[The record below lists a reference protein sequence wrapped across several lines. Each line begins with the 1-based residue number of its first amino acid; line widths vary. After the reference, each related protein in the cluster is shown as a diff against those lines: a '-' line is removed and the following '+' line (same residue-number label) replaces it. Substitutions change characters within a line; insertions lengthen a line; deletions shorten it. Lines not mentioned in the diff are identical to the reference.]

1 MSFGTDSTFDRQ
13 YLHNCGYV
21 QYYANMLSSAPDPFP
36 IPALVP
42 SPGLA
47 AQHPPTS
54 EIRLLAHRISA
65 GFPSPAADYAD
76 EGLDLN
82 TYLIRNK
89 ASTYF
94 LMVRGLSVIE
104 AGIFDGD
111 IVAVDRSLQAMHKDL
126 VVAIVDGEFTIKR
139 LFQTNDRIELHPE
152 NSDFE
157 PIKFTDGMEL
167 QIWGVVT
174 GVVRRFA
181 VRGLS

>member
-1 MSFGTDSTFDRQ
+1 MSPGTETTFDHET
-13 YLHNCGYV
+13 LCNCGYV
-21 QYYANMLSSAPDPFP
+21 QYYASMLSPAPIPFP
-36 IPALVP
+36 IPTLIP

-47 AQHPPTS
+47 AQHPPKS
-54 EIRLLAHRISA
+54 EIRLLSHRISA

-82 TYLIRNK
+82 NYLIRNK

-111 IVAVDRSLQAMHKDL
+111 IVAVDRSLEAMHKDL
-126 VVAIVDGEFTIKR
+126 VVAVVDGEYTIKR
-139 LFQTNDRIELHPE
+139 LFQAHGRIELHPE
-152 NSDFE
+152 NPDFE
-157 PIKFTDGMEL
+157 PIQFTDGMEL

-174 GVVRRFA
+174 GVVRRFGP
-181 VRGLS
+181 RSSS

>member
-1 MSFGTDSTFDRQ
+1 
-13 YLHNCGYV
+13 
-21 QYYANMLSSAPDPFP
+21 MLSAAP
-36 IPALVP
+36 IPLSIPTLIP

-47 AQHPPTS
+47 AQHPPIS

-82 TYLIRNK
+82 SYLVRNK

-111 IVAVDRSLQAMHKDL
+111 IVAVDRSLEAMHKDL
-126 VVAIVDGEFTIKR
+126 VVAVVDGEYTIKR
-139 LFQTNDRIELHPE
+139 LFQANGRIELHPE
-152 NSDFE
+152 NPDFE

-167 QIWGVVT
+167 QIWGVVI

-181 VRGLS
+181 ARGSS